1 MAFNKYSAEIESYF
15 SGELTGA
22 DRILFEGK
30 VESNPEL
37 KELFEHQQEIVE
49 SLRTQRATELKA
61 RLNNISV
68 EPSFIGALL
77 GNSIVQ
83 NVGYGVTGV
92 MLTIG
97 AYMFFNQRSAIE
109 FHVQS
114 LKAKT
119 EYILPA
125 EVKPHFYPTLD
136 YRAVQPKQ
144 LQISDFVVATSP
156 ALKKKE
162 RVEVESIQSEEVAIA
177 AYAFEVPE
185 IASHSQEDALQGLDV
200 DIETMDKVDQVT
212 QVSSF
217 EKVNIQTINSRKYN
231 FHYRLED
238 NRLFLYGKFNMS
250 PYEII
255 EITSLG
261 EKRLYF
267 FYQDEFYQ
275 LHKSASVITELAKIE
290 NESLISELNL
300 LKDNE

>member
-15 SGELTGA
+15 SGELSGA

-37 KELFEHQQEIVE
+37 KEIFENQQEIVE
-49 SLRTQRATELKA
+49 GLRTQRVTELKA
-61 RLNNISV
+61 RMNNISV

-97 AYMFFNQRSAIE
+97 AFMFFNQRDAIE

-114 LKAKT
+114 LDAKSA
-119 EYILPA
+119 YVVSS

-136 YRAVQPKQ
+136 YRASKPTP
-144 LQISDFVVATSP
+144 LQVSDFMVASSP
-156 ALKKKE
+156 SLKKVSAIKTE
-162 RVEVESIQSEEVAIA
+162 PLQPVELSSAE
-177 AYAFEVPE
+177 YAFEVPE
-185 IASHSQEDALQGLDV
+185 IATQAQEEGLQGLEV
-200 DIETMDKVDQVT
+200 DIETMDKVDQVAK
-212 QVSSF
+212 VSSF

-261 EKRLYF
+261 KKRLYF

-290 NESLISELNL
+290 NKSLISELNI
-300 LKDNE
+300 LKGKE